1 MTLLPHFAHPV
12 AFADQPDGTLALAV
26 VEQDSF
32 DDIVACLARI
42 ASYTVGHRDELPEF
56 GITQLAFQRGD
67 LQTGPLRAQLER
79 WEPRAD
85 LSIREFADAVQ
96 RTLREVRV
104 GVAPG
109 A

>member
-42 ASYTVGHRDELPEF
+42 ASYTVGSRDELPEF
-56 GITQLAFQRGD
+56 GITQLAFQ
-67 LQTGPLRAQLER
+67 QTGPLRAQLER